1 MRALLMLSVLLAGGC
16 TSYHVEQ
23 NSRNGM
29 ASCGEK
35 GSSGNII
42 LKKECKIEVDPKAGK

>member
-1 MRALLMLSVLLAGGC
+1 MRALLMLSVLLVGGC

-35 GSSGNII
+35 GTSGNVI
-42 LKKECKIEVDPKAGK
+42 LKKECKIQVDSKPTK

>member
-1 MRALLMLSVLLAGGC
+1 MRALLVLAVLLAGGC

-29 ASCGEK
+29 ASCAEK
-35 GSSGNII
+35 NSSGNLI
-42 LKKECKIEVDPKAGK
+42 LKKECKIEVESKSAK

>member
-1 MRALLMLSVLLAGGC
+1 MRVFLMLAVLIAGGC

-29 ASCGEK
+29 SSCEEK
-35 GSSGNII
+35 NSSGNII
-42 LKKECKIEVDPKAGK
+42 LKKECKFEVEPKSAK

>member
-1 MRALLMLSVLLAGGC
+1 MRVLLMLAVLLASGC

-29 ASCGEK
+29 ASCEEK
-35 GSSGNII
+35 NSSGNII
-42 LKKECKIEVDPKAGK
+42 LKKECKIEVNPIAD

>member
-1 MRALLMLSVLLAGGC
+1 MRALLLATCLFAGGC

-29 ASCGEK
+29 ASCAEK
-35 GSSGNII
+35 GSSGNLIF
-42 LKKECKIEVDPKAGK
+42 KKECTINTGKNEK

>member
-1 MRALLMLSVLLAGGC
+1 MLSVLLVGGC

-35 GSSGNII
+35 GTSGNVI
-42 LKKECKIEVDPKAGK
+42 LKKECKIQVDSKPTK